1 MSILEKINYPEDVKK
16 LSLTELYTLS
26 EEIREFL
33 LYNIAN
39 TGGHL
44 AANLGVV
51 ELTLALLYTF
61 NPPEDKI
68 VWDVGHQCY
77 VYKILT
83 GRKEKFN
90 TLRKLGGLSGF
101 PKSKES
107 VYDSFDTGHSSTSIS
122 VALGFAIARDL
133 QQKSHNV
140 IAVIGDGALT
150 GGLAYEGLNNAGRY
164 NGKLLV
170 VLNDNQMSISKNVGA
185 IAKYLS
191 KVRTEPRYF
200 KLKRVADNFV
210 ANIPLVGER
219 LNYFI
224 KKLKGGLRYI
234 LFPGTFFEALGFE
247 YYGPID
253 GHDIKKMCE
262 VFENVKNLTKPVL
275 VHIVTQKGKG
285 YEHAEK
291 FPEKYHGVPPFDI
304 ETGNHLTDTNSKT
317 FSEVLGEKLCEL
329 AKKDQKIIGIT
340 AAMPDGTGLT
350 KFAKMYP
357 DRFFDVGIA
366 EEHAVTFAAA
376 LAKEGFK
383 PFVAIYSTF
392 LQRAFDQIIH
402 DVCIQN
408 LNVVFCIDRAGLVG
422 EDGETHHGSFDISYL
437 TLIPNLTVMAPK
449 DTKEFEMMLEFA
461 AEYCGGPVAI
471 RYPRGTTKI
480 LGVYNPILF
489 GRSEVLIEGNNL
501 AIFTV
506 GRHVSILYDIIK
518 HNNLNATLINVRFL
532 KPLDVELMKE
542 VIKGHKKILIVEDNT
557 IIGGIGEKIK
567 SIIAEI
573 NSQNIVK
580 HIGLPD
586 RFIQHG
592 SINQLYSLL
601 GLDRENLKNTI
612 MELITD

>member
-1 MSILEKINYPEDVKK
+1 MGILEKVNYPEDVKK
-16 LSLTELYTLS
+16 LSISELYTLS

-83 GRKEKFN
+83 GRKERFA

-107 VYDSFDTGHSSTSIS
+107 IYDSFDTGHSSTSIS

-133 QQKSHNV
+133 NHKDYNV

-170 VLNDNQMSISKNVGA
+170 VLNDNEMSISKNVGA

-191 KVRTEPRYF
+191 KVRTQPRYF
-200 KLKRVADNFV
+200 KLKKVTDEFV
-210 ANIPLVGER
+210 TNIPLIGEK
-219 LNYFI
+219 LNHLI
-224 KKLKGGLRYI
+224 RKLKGGLKYI
-234 LFPGTFFEALGFE
+234 LFPGMLFEALGFE

-275 VHIVTQKGKG
+275 VHVVTQKGKG
-285 YEHAEK
+285 YEHAER

-304 ETGNHLTDTNSKT
+304 ETGNHLTDTNSKS
-317 FSEVLGEKLCEL
+317 FSEVLGVKLCEL
-329 AKKDQKIIGIT
+329 AKKNQKIVGIT
-340 AAMPDGTGLT
+340 AAMPDGTGLS
-350 KFAKMYP
+350 KFSMMYP
-357 DRFFDVGIA
+357 ERFFDVGIA

-402 DVCIQN
+402 DVCLQN

-461 AEYCGGPVAI
+461 SAYHDGPIAI
-471 RYPRGTTKI
+471 RYPRGTSKI
-480 LGVYNPILF
+480 VGVYEPISF
-489 GRSEVLIEGNNL
+489 GKSEILIKGSNL

-506 GRHVSILYDIIK
+506 GRHVSMLYDIIK
-518 HNNLNATLINVRFL
+518 ENNLNITLINVRFL
-532 KPLDVELMKE
+532 KPLDVELIEKI
-542 VIKGHKKILIVEDNT
+542 IKTHKKILIVEDNT
-557 IIGGIGEKIK
+557 MIGGLGEKIK
-567 SIIAEI
+567 DIIAEI
-573 NSQNIVK
+573 NSLNLVK
-580 HIGLPD
+580 HIGIPD
-586 RFIQHG
+586 KFIQHG
-592 SINQLYSLL
+592 SINELYSLL
-601 GLDRENLKNTI
+601 GLDKESLRNVV
-612 MELITD
+612 MELIAN